1 MSISCKHISFIFALY
16 KSLKAKNMNEVSKLM
31 FEIGI
36 KDIRKSLDT
45 YKKDLDKWVKDN
57 PVKLRVEL
65 EGLQDK
71 LRSMGVVFGESNK
84 QIKAMAKETEKALE
98 QVDQKMRS
106 MGRGSDSIRATS
118 IDKLHV
124 MLKEVDEA
132 ITKIERHPLFG
143 TNVFSRKIGANSMVR
158 WLKEYRQAL
167 VDAEKNPVIANRGGL
182 ASIMF
187 GGEQLIGKINQMKA
201 SAKSV
206 NDLILSMNRLYE
218 ARQRVAANERGQQNQ
233 GALSAD
239 QIKANADRMRSN
251 LEYMMQAVR
260 QMQELRSKVVTK
272 GIDDTPYG
280 WIVNDYKRLFSEY
293 EKMSHDSSIWRDTEK
308 VEVLSR
314 QWMGYADSLRSVIE
328 TYSKL
333 YNVQGRAVSSKA
345 SGNVATGIIDPKS
358 VQEAVYQ
365 VAQLENRL
373 ARLYE
378 LEQKASSFGIDT
390 TKMRTLIQE
399 MEGYLSKYRQIIDNG
414 GRIGGG
420 KVSAFDLKAEGDF
433 RSFTA
438 RIAENTRELN
448 RNVSEK
454 QRAASAESQ
463 YAHAVGS
470 ATTELSRQSQVVQ
483 DLRTMLQQYI
493 SLWAAKS
500 FLNNIIE
507 QGGQLEQQRLSIQAI
522 LGDAAQANTLFTRV
536 KGLAIQSPFGVT
548 EIDQMTKQLSAYG
561 FEYHELFDMTKR
573 LADISA
579 ATGTEVSRLALA
591 LGHVRSEGALS
602 GYTLRQFSMG
612 NIPLLAKLSEKLG
625 VTTKE
630 VRKMVSKKEI
640 GYDQVVEVLQELT
653 DKSGMFYNA
662 QETMS
667 EALNA
672 KFKNLRDSFQI
683 MYSEMAESSVGD
695 GLKDLAVMLT
705 ELSRNWK
712 ILLPLGATAV
722 GLYGLQK
729 AATFALNHELAAQER
744 YLGRNAIATSK
755 YSMAQ
760 LRAIASTGRWS
771 LALRGLGRG
780 LASIGRFVFSPATMG
795 FAAVEGLVYLWQR
808 HNQEMERAKEL
819 TSTFAL
825 ESSEAIRN
833 LNARMEGIDPFNSEM
848 TESQLKQGIDAMTE
862 TLKNYA
868 VNANEV
874 MNTAFASN
882 QEGKVMS
889 LAEQYQYLREKM
901 EETIGT
907 YKEMERTADA
917 FEFGVKY
924 GDGGWFDDSVETDLT
939 QYAKAVKD
947 YEDSITEF
955 TANNQMAVKKSLE
968 AVKEMEPVFA
978 AVSAELNSDAER
990 VKWLLENQGNW
1001 SELFENFKRQLRLN
1015 GSDYGGV
1022 LGYNTLQNVESQR
1035 REAMGELDQFF
1046 VGVEER
1052 LKKFGYDFSN
1062 NGQKLTK
1069 EQVGNLL
1076 KQTREWIDKHPEWS
1090 NIMDVISDK
1099 FDKRW
1104 GIKVNVETVEAKKEL
1119 SEWQQQ
1125 MQDWLNEHKSTI
1137 KIKPEMSRDDIVK
1150 MVHNSIKDTQEV
1162 IDQTQPILLRFGVD
1176 LSNIPDDLPLGL
1188 RTPWGQKQAADY
1200 KSASPQNKIARD
1212 FLTEFGLPA
1221 PKEKRSG
1228 SKSSE
1233 DKDLKKART
1242 RLEEVKNFLSEY
1254 KKYRDT
1260 YGKERSI
1267 NILEDLFP
1275 TTKGKGK
1282 QIVDNFKG
1290 TLNEIKNSIK
1300 LNTEDRK
1307 KFGLGIDKLI
1317 ADTNLDEAKQIIDR
1331 KVSAIERLISD
1342 ATDKFSLYRSILEGT
1357 GNKDLAMSAFV
1368 DGVLWDDE
1376 SRHLADLLSEKMG
1389 DKGGIVDWDADKQD
1403 AEDWFKK
1410 NFQNGEELYKMWEKI
1425 SDKVR
1430 GNYKQSLEDAANIIK
1445 SNLTYEERIAAV
1457 REKYEQ
1463 MRKNSTSDRAL
1474 YAAGKAEESEIAQI
1488 KIDELKD
1495 SINWDA
1501 VFGNMKTYTKKALV
1515 DVRNQLREYLKLNRN
1530 GMDEKQLK
1538 EVETAIA
1545 NLNDAI
1551 ADKSGIFSGLHDN
1564 IKAYIEAV
1572 EELTEAEKEYQN
1584 AVKEYGDNSVQAQD
1598 ARRKVNQAQSNVNQS
1613 KANVTAS
1620 SENTLNK
1627 LAKISQSLVTLGKDG
1642 GASLSEVGSV
1652 IGTLVTALSSTNT
1665 AVGNLIAA
1673 IFSLLDSLGHDPMG
1687 FAENLFKSIGNGI
1700 YGVNSLLNP
1709 VGNIF
1714 KAILPKGTPLYE
1726 MFDMYWMKSAD
1737 YSGYEEALQKY
1748 EALTKVWDE
1757 LITKKKTYLDK
1768 KWGAEVQEAG
1778 AEALAL
1784 LNSELEAARI
1794 LGKERLDAGASM
1806 WSHSLRYRMWEGSYD
1821 YNGTNW
1827 QDVAGEIS
1835 RSLNGVKFSE
1845 MDDMLNMTSEQLIWI
1860 KENYTGLWAMM
1871 DGDFREHLESII
1883 KYGED
1888 VQDILDKVK
1897 EKLTGWKLDTIKSE
1911 WADLMA
1917 TMSNSSDKL
1926 AENLEEKLRNAI
1938 LNSMVDSLFTKKLQ
1952 ALIDS
1957 ASVNDEYIDSNG
1969 NIRRHTYDSQGN
1981 VIDTDIASEF
1991 TKAEWE
1997 MLMEQARMNSAEAMS
2012 VRDMLKNLYG
2022 WSDSDS
2028 GSSSTSRGIQGITEQ
2043 TADLLASYTNS
2054 IRADVSVIRSLYEGL
2069 NGYSNDMFRAM
2080 TQGCDS
2086 LKNIEASTNAIML
2099 SNEAMMKSN
2108 QEILNL
2114 VNGLKT
2120 KTWRLPIS

>member
-1 MSISCKHISFIFALY
+1 
-16 KSLKAKNMNEVSKLM
+16 MNEVNKLM

-36 KDIRKSLDT
+36 KDIRKSLDA

-84 QIKAMAKETEKALE
+84 QIKSMAKETEKALE
-98 QVDQKMRS
+98 QVDQRLRG
-106 MGRGSDSIRATS
+106 MGKGSDSIRATS
-118 IDKLHV
+118 IDKLHI
-124 MLKEVDEA
+124 MLKDVEA
-132 ITKIERHPLFG
+132 AISKIERHPMFG
-143 TNVFSRKIGANSMVR
+143 NNPYSRKIGANNYVK
-158 WLKEYRQAL
+158 WLKDYRQAL
-167 VDAEKNPVIANRGGL
+167 IDAEKNPIINGRGGL

-187 GGEQLIGKINQMKA
+187 GGEQLVGKINQMKY
-201 SAKSV
+201 AKTAISEMTMAM
-206 NDLILSMNRLYE
+206 DRLYN
-218 ARQRVAANERGQQNQ
+218 ARKRIEDFGSQNRSE
-233 GALSAD
+233 GLD
-239 QIKANADRMRSN
+239 NTKIMRENADRMRSN

-272 GIDDTPYG
+272 GTDDTPYG

-293 EKMSHDSSIWRDTEK
+293 ERMSHDNNIWKDTEK
-308 VEVLSR
+308 VEALSR
-314 QWMGYADSLRSVIE
+314 QWMGYADTLRSVAN
-328 TYSKL
+328 TYAQL
-333 YNVQGRAVSSKA
+333 YNVQNRSMTKNGGGGAI
-345 SGNVATGIIDPKS
+345 TGILDPKS

-373 ARLYE
+373 TRLHE
-378 LEQKASSFGIDT
+378 LEQKASGLGIDT
-390 TKMRTLIQE
+390 TKMKNLIQE

-414 GRIGGG
+414 GRVGGG

-438 RIAENTRELN
+438 RISENTRELN
-448 RNVSEK
+448 RNISEK
-454 QRAASAESQ
+454 QRAAGAESQ
-463 YAHAVGS
+463 YSHAVRS
-470 ATTELSRQSQVVQ
+470 ATSELSRQSQVMQ
-483 DLRTMLQQYI
+483 DLRTMAQQYI

-500 FLNNIIE
+500 FLDNIIE

-522 LGDAAQANTLFTRV
+522 LGDAAQANALFTRV

-561 FEYHELFDMTKR
+561 FEYHELYDMTKR

-640 GYDQVVEVLQELT
+640 GYDQVLEVLQELT

-705 ELSRNWK
+705 ELSRNWR

-729 AATFALNHELAAQER
+729 AATLALNHELAAQER

-760 LRAIASTGRWS
+760 LRAIATTGRFS

-780 LASIGRFVFSPATMG
+780 LASLGRFVFNPVTMG
-795 FAAVEGLVYLWQR
+795 FAAIEGLVYLWQR

-819 TSTFAL
+819 TNAYAL
-825 ESSEAIRN
+825 ESSEALRN
-833 LNARMEGIDPFNSEM
+833 LKTKMENTDPFNAEM

-868 VNANEV
+868 VNASEV
-874 MNTAFASN
+874 MNSAFAADEN
-882 QEGKVMS
+882 GKVKS

-907 YKEMERTADA
+907 YREMEKTADS

-924 GDGGWFDDSVETDLT
+924 GDGGWFDDNVETDLT
-939 QYAKAVKD
+939 QYANAVKD

-955 TANNQMAVKKSLE
+955 TANNQMAVKKALD

-978 AVSAELNSDAER
+978 AVSGELQSDAER

-1001 SELFENFKRQLRLN
+1001 SNLFENFKRQLRFN
-1015 GSDYGGV
+1015 GADYGGV
-1022 LGYNTLQNVESQR
+1022 IGYNTLHKVETQR
-1035 REAMGELDQFF
+1035 KEAMGELDQFF

-1052 LKKFGYDFSN
+1052 MKKFGYDFSN
-1062 NGQKLTK
+1062 NGKELTK

-1076 KQTREWIDKHPEWS
+1076 KQTREWIDKHPEWNS
-1090 NIMDVISDK
+1090 IIDVISEK
-1099 FDKRW
+1099 FEKRW
-1104 GIKVNVETVEAKKEL
+1104 GIKVGVETVEAEKEL
-1119 SEWQQQ
+1119 NEWQQQ
-1125 MQDWLNEHKSTI
+1125 MQDWLDKHNSTI
-1137 KIKPEMSRDDIVK
+1137 KIKPEMSRDDIIK
-1150 MVHNSIKDTQEV
+1150 LVHNSIKDTQEV
-1162 IDQTQPILLRFGVD
+1162 IDQTKPILLRFGVD
-1176 LSNIPDDLPLGL
+1176 LSNIPNELPIGL
-1188 RTPWGQKQAADY
+1188 RTPWGKKQAADY
-1200 KSASPQNKIARD
+1200 KSAAPQNKVARD

-1221 PKEKRSG
+1221 AKEKRSG
-1228 SKSSE
+1228 SKSTE
-1233 DKDLKKART
+1233 DKKLKEART
-1242 RLEEVKNFLSEY
+1242 RLEEVKSFLTEY
-1254 KKYRDT
+1254 KKYRDA
-1260 YGKERSI
+1260 YGKERAI

-1275 TTKGKGK
+1275 STKGRGK
-1282 QIVDNFKG
+1282 EIVDNFKG
-1290 TLNEIKNSIK
+1290 TLNEIKNSLK
-1300 LNTEDRK
+1300 LNTEERK
-1307 KFGLGIDKLI
+1307 KFGISIDKLI
-1317 ADTNLDEAKQIIDR
+1317 ADTDLDSAKEIIDR
-1331 KVSAIERLISD
+1331 KINAIERYISD
-1342 ATDKFSLYRSILEGT
+1342 VTDKFSLYRTLLDNT
-1357 GNKDLAMSAFV
+1357 GSKDFAMSAFV
-1368 DGVLWDDE
+1368 DGMLWNDE
-1376 SRHLADLLSEKMG
+1376 ARNLAETLREKMG
-1389 DKGGIVDWDADKQD
+1389 EKGGIVDWEADKQT
-1403 AEDWFKK
+1403 AQDWFKA
-1410 NFQNGEELYKMWEKI
+1410 NFNNGEELFKLWEKI
-1425 SDKVR
+1425 SDMVR
-1430 GNYKQSLEDAANIIK
+1430 GNYRKSLEESANTIK
-1445 SNLTYEERIAAV
+1445 SNLTYEEKIASI
-1457 REKYEQ
+1457 RQRYEQ
-1463 MRKNSTSDRAL
+1463 MRKESMNDRAN
-1474 YAAGKAEESEIAQI
+1474 YAIDKAEQTEIAQI
-1488 KIDELKD
+1488 KFDELKD

-1501 VFGNMKTYTKKALV
+1501 VFGNMKTYTKKALI
-1515 DVRNQLREYLKLNRN
+1515 DVRTQLKEYLKLNRN
-1530 GMDEKQLK
+1530 NMDEKQLK
-1538 EVETAIA
+1538 EVETAIV

-1564 IKAYIEAV
+1564 IQTYVEAV
-1572 EELTEAEKEYQN
+1572 EELTKAEKEYQR
-1584 AVKEYGDNSVQAQD
+1584 AVRDYGSNSAQALD
-1598 ARRKVNQAQSNVNQS
+1598 ARRKVNQAQNNVNQTH
-1613 KANVTAS
+1613 ANVTES
-1620 SENTLNK
+1620 SEKTLNK
-1627 LAKISQSLVTLGKDG
+1627 LAKVSQSLITLGKDG

-1652 IGTLVTALSSTNT
+1652 VGTLITTLSSTNT

-1673 IFSLLDSLGHDPMG
+1673 IFSLLDSLGHNPQG
-1687 FAENLFKSIGNGI
+1687 FAENLFKSVGNGI
-1700 YGVNSLLNP
+1700 YGINSLLNP

-1714 KAILPKGTPLYE
+1714 KQFLKKGTPLYE

-1737 YSGYEEALQKY
+1737 YSGYEEALKKY
-1748 EALTKVWDE
+1748 ESLSKVWDE

-1768 KWGAEVQEAG
+1768 KWGAEAQQAG

-1784 LNSELEAARI
+1784 INAEREEMRI
-1794 LGKERLDAGASM
+1794 LGKARLDAGVSM
-1806 WSHSLRYRMWEGSYD
+1806 WSHSIRYRMWQGSYD

-1827 QDVAGEIS
+1827 RDVAPEIS
-1835 RSLNGVKFSE
+1835 RSLGGVKFTE
-1845 MDDMLNMTSEQLIWI
+1845 MDDMLDMTGEQLQWI
-1860 KENYTGLWAMM
+1860 KENYVGLWAMM
-1871 DGDFREHLESII
+1871 DDDFKEILEDII
-1883 KYGED
+1883 KYGDSATE
-1888 VQDILDKVK
+1888 ILDKVK
-1897 EKLTGWKLDTIKSE
+1897 EKLTGWNLDTIKNE

-2108 QEILNL
+2108 QEILDL
-2114 VNGLKT
+2114 FRGLKT
-2120 KTWRLPIS
+2120 KAWKLPVS